1 MEDTHTPYKLTTTLT
16 GTDKY
21 IFVNRAGSKV
31 TEYTLGQLAHLV
43 LTENNEI
50 PYAAAEFES
59 ALAIV
64 VIQPYGLISV
74 SSAVLELFQH

>member
-1 MEDTHTPYKLTTTLT
+1 M
-16 GTDKY
+16 
-21 IFVNRAGSKV
+21 

-74 SSAVLELFQH
+74 SSAVPDLFQH